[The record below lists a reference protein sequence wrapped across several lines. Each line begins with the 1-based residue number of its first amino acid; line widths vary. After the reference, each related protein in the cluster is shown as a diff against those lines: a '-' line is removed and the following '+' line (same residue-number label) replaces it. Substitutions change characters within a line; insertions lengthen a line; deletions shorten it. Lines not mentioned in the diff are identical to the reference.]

1 MASKEQHLN
10 NPRSGIRKKKPLK
23 ATPMRATFSAV
34 IRKDAKWWIGWIEE
48 VQGVNSQGKTR
59 KELLDNL
66 QSALQEAL
74 EMNRAEARDAA
85 GKSFE
90 EASISV

>member
-1 MASKEQHLN
+1 MKKDTVK
-10 NPRSGIRKKKPLK
+10 RKKSKY
-23 ATPMRATFSAV
+23 SAV

-59 KELLDNL
+59 QELLDNL

-74 EMNRAEARDAA
+74 EMNRAEAREAA